1 MFKKLKTKLGFKSKE
16 QKDVDDIK
24 IRLTRMQS
32 CNMNQDV
39 IDQIC
44 NIEIEG
50 VSRLDRMDLAI
61 IFVLTSTDNLRNDYA
76 KIRHLIESAK
86 KINDIEEIGLHK
98 SAINITKALKAF
110 ANGEVKFKTKV
121 KKL

>member
-1 MFKKLKTKLGFKSKE
+1 MFRLIKTKLGFKSKE

-32 CNMNQDV
+32 CNMSQDV
-39 IDQIC
+39 IDRIC
-44 NIEIEG
+44 DIEIDG
-50 VSRLDRMDLAI
+50 VSRLDRMDLAVV
-61 IFVLTSTDNLRNDYA
+61 FVLTASDNLRDDYQ
-76 KIRHLIESAK
+76 KIRKLIEKS
-86 KINDIEEIGLHK
+86 KILNDKNNRGLHQN
-98 SAINITKALKAF
+98 AIELVQALKAL